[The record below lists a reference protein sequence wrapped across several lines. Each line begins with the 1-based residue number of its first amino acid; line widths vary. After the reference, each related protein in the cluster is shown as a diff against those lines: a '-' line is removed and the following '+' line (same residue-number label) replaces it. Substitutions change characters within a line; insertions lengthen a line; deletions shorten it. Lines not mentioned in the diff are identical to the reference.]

1 MSASSGNTNTP
12 PVLWTPSWKSIRG
25 IRKYSSWPKDD
36 QFYKTAIIRVWGVK
50 GVSRACPCNSVWLSN
65 GLDSNA
71 KLRNKKARWS
81 FFFFLFHFKISAN
94 GGGQSRKGSW
104 VGDMTSLLMRWV
116 FSLQWKMRE
125 WLLCSGWRRKVITLG
140 ARGGKQLSPDKVM
153 TREDSN

>member
-1 MSASSGNTNTP
+1 METRTLRRFSELPAGNQLGELENTAHGLKMTNFT
-12 PVLWTPSWKSIRG
+12 LLH
-25 IRKYSSWPKDD
+25 Y
-36 QFYKTAIIRVWGVK
+36 YK
-50 GVSRACPCNSVWLSN
+50 GVRSEGSKPCCPCNSVWLSN

-71 KLRNKKARWS
+71 KLRNKKARWRIF
-81 FFFFLFHFKISAN
+81 FFFFLFKISAN

-104 VGDMTSLLMRWV
+104 VGDMTSPLMRWV